1 MTQSNETHADYNHK
15 GHYNH
20 KAQSEI
26 QLSVKPSGNFS
37 FNPYDWSA
45 WKKGFK
51 DRHL

>member
-1 MTQSNETHADYNHK
+1 MTQSNETHAD
-15 GHYNH
+15 YNH

-26 QLSVKPSGNFS
+26 QLSVKPPGNFS